1 MTGAPADAV
10 FGRAQPTEAAA
21 VGFGGDL
28 VRDRVRVLVADDQ
41 ELMRDAL
48 ATMIE
53 TDARLELAGTASD
66 GAAAVEAVRRGL
78 VDVVLMDIRMPVLD
92 GIAATEQVLRLRP
105 GVKVLVLTTFDLD
118 EYVLAAVRAGASGF
132 LTKDARPAELT
143 AAIVAVAAGDAAVSP
158 RATRTLLRHVQ
169 EGPAAVAQDALAP
182 LSPRERDVL
191 RELAAGA
198 SNDEIGRRLYLTTNT
213 VKTHVK
219 AILAKLGLP
228 DRIHVVIWAY
238 ERGVAGR

>member
-1 MTGAPADAV
+1 MEAS
-10 FGRAQPTEAAA
+10 AAA
-21 VGFGGDL
+21 PTPAPSG
-28 VRDRVRVLVADDQ
+28 RDGPVRVLVVDDQ
-41 ELMRDAL
+41 ELLRDAL

-66 GAAAVEAVRRGL
+66 GLEAVEAVRSGL
-78 VDVVLMDIRMPVLD
+78 VDVVLMDIRMPRLD

-105 GVKVLVLTTFDLD
+105 GVRVLVLTTFDLD

-158 RATRTLLRHVQ
+158 RATRTLLRHVHQ
-169 EGPAAVAQDALAP
+169 QPVAEAEAALAP
-182 LSPRERDVL
+182 LSPREREVL
-191 RELAAGA
+191 RELASGA
-198 SNDEIGRRLYLTTNT
+198 SNEEVGRRLFLTTNT

-238 ERGVAGR
+238 EHGVAGRSADA